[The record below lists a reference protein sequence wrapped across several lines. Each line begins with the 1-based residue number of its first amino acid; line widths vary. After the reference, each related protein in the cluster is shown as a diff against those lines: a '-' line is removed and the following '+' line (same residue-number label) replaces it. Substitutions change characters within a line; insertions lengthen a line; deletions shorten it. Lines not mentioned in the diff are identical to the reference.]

1 MSLDTRIY
9 ASHCLLQKQAASAAE
24 NEANHAPAPPIHLLI
39 SETNHVKVWKSVVNS
54 FTNDFGFLNVSLPL
68 HLKPSIFGCVQ
79 ARKSRKVAEKKPPA
93 EPAAEAARQ
102 MLEAKKL
109 GSRVNFDVL
118 HKLFDRDPRAGPLR
132 RKLPSRHENLMNTKE
147 DGTAINPMDYQ
158 GSGRED
164 DRKMGT
170 KKEKRKSIWK
180 KKIARED
187 SMRSRKKKSSMETKA
202 GSAASGDQL
211 GQIVK
216 ADGIRG
222 LYRGFGMS
230 VITYSPTSGVWW
242 ASYGTSQRVFWRALG
257 YTEETHKI
265 PSQSEMVL
273 VQAAGGLVAAA
284 CASALTAPF
293 DTIKTRL
300 QVLSSEGNPTV
311 VGTARQLLQDDGWKG
326 LYRGLVPRFLSMT
339 LWGSAMIISYEY
351 LKRLSVKKDDPIM
364 ST

>member
-1 MSLDTRIY
+1 MATMAAQQKPGVPQAEINWDRLDKTKFY
-9 ASHCLLQKQAASAAE
+9 LVGAGLFSGVSAALYPITVVKTRMQVARG
-24 NEANHAPAPPIHLLI
+24 EAVNMKAPAIVRSILSTDGVRGLYRGFGTVVAGTVPSRVVFLTTL
-39 SETNHVKVWKSVVNS
+39 ETTKIAALNLTSKLNFPDTTAAAIANGAAGFLSSVVS
-54 FTNDFGFLNVSLPL
+54 QFIFVPLDVVSQRLM
-68 HLKPSIFGCVQ
+68 VQ
-79 ARKSRKVAEKKPPA
+79 GTP
-93 EPAAEAARQ
+93 
-102 MLEAKKL
+102 
-109 GSRVNFDVL
+109 GST
-118 HKLFDRDPRAGPLR
+118 KYAGGIDAVR
-132 RKLPSRHENLMNTKE
+132 
-147 DGTAINPMDYQ
+147 
-158 GSGRED
+158 
-164 DRKMGT
+164 
-170 KKEKRKSIWK
+170 
-180 KKIARED
+180 
-187 SMRSRKKKSSMETKA
+187 
-202 GSAASGDQL
+202 
-211 GQIVK
+211 QIVK